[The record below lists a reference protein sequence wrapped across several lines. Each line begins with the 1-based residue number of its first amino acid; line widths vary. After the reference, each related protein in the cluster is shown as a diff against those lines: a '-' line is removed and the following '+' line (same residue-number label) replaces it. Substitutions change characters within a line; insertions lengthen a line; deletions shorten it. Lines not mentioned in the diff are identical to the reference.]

1 MHHAARSDGHV
12 AVVDALHL
20 RVEVRALLPVLR
32 VPAALLFLLLPL
44 LICIE
49 EALHLLW
56 RRRIGVVDLDLD
68 EDLLRRQRSFQ
79 EASGV
84 GLVVVAVLV
93 VRADRQVV
101 PAYSSGSPGRITCF
115 VNGLVKVAKRNGVA
129 QLTRNHL
136 HLVVHLHHR
145 SHSLYA

>member
-93 VRADRQVV
+93 VRAD
-101 PAYSSGSPGRITCF
+101 
-115 VNGLVKVAKRNGVA
+115 
-129 QLTRNHL
+129 
-136 HLVVHLHHR
+136 
-145 SHSLYA
+145 